1 MRPHHELS
9 ESRPRQRLPLH
20 VVQPDDER
28 VMAAAD
34 NRSADKGQ
42 G

>member
-1 MRPHHELS
+1 MRPHPELS

-34 NRSADKGQ
+34 KVAKREGP
-42 G
+42 